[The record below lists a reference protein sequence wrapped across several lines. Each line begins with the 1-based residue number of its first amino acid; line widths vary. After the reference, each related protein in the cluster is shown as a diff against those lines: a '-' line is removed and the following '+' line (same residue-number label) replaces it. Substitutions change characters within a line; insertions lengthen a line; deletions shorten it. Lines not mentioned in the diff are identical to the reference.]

1 MKSKQAA
8 TIAAFAN
15 GLVRT
20 SLLVILILCLA
31 GTAAAQKKKKKDDTP
46 PPPAASEIV
55 SLPDQAKIDN
65 IIGQM
70 LGAWQ
75 VGDVEKLHA
84 TIADD
89 ISVVSGVWGPPVI
102 GWANYAAS
110 YQMQRSRIQQVRM
123 ERSNTLIRIAPAG
136 SVAWAC
142 YQCEFTAVVDGN
154 PTSAFGHTTL
164 VFEKRN
170 DVWLIVHN
178 HTSLVQASSAA
189 SPATQAPAATPTKP

>member
-84 TIADD
+84 TI
-89 ISVVSGVWGPPVI
+89 
-102 GWANYAAS
+102 
-110 YQMQRSRIQQVRM
+110 
-123 ERSNTLIRIAPAG
+123 
-136 SVAWAC
+136 
-142 YQCEFTAVVDGN
+142 
-154 PTSAFGHTTL
+154 
-164 VFEKRN
+164 
-170 DVWLIVHN
+170 
-178 HTSLVQASSAA
+178 
-189 SPATQAPAATPTKP
+189 